1 MRFNLPSIVL
11 CSEKRHHHAHLTH
24 SWNPPPHEATTFASR
39 WGTPRRD
46 IRIEL
51 ETRELDMAD
60 TMNKNA
66 NTSADVS
73 DDNSA
78 LARPCTDIE
87 RDSAAEKSLDAPEKP
102 KDPNVLLLS
111 IIASTTDVWTRH
123 DDVGVEWSLF
133 PSAPLANAQTPMWI
147 KATIHVLNGGQNGPA
162 LALETIQGN
171 NHLIFHIVQ
180 YGRRFPPISIPDIH
194 WGIVQP

>member
-1 MRFNLPSIVL
+1 
-11 CSEKRHHHAHLTH
+11 
-24 SWNPPPHEATTFASR
+24 
-39 WGTPRRD
+39 
-46 IRIEL
+46 
-51 ETRELDMAD
+51 MAD

-133 PSAPLANAQTPMWI
+133 PSAPLANPQTPMWI

-194 WGIVQP
+194 WCIVKP